1 MNWVAFF
8 SQTGSEIVNICEEIN
23 RWPDLI
29 VTNRLDGFDKI
40 NSELTKRLLNG
51 KQRMLMVE
59 KTPPVHRYDEAI
71 RDGAIVTLHGWL
83 RIVPEEICDKYEIYN
98 GHPGLITKYPELKG
112 KDPQVRAYEGK
123 YETAGSVIHEVV
135 PEVDAGKILKEGEVD
150 IKDKSL
156 DEVYSS
162 LHKLSTDLWIDFL
175 KEKFN
180 NE

>member
-1 MNWVAFF
+1 M
-8 SQTGSEIVNICEEIN
+8 CEQYN
-23 RWPDLI
+23 
-29 VTNRLDGFDKI
+29 
-40 NSELTKRLLNG
+40 
-51 KQRMLMVE
+51 
-59 KTPPVHRYDEAI
+59 
-71 RDGAIVTLHGWL
+71 
-83 RIVPEEICDKYEIYN
+83 IYN